1 MKSMFYIRNRIS
13 VMILLK
19 PFTRSVSLALAL
31 TLLPPSL
38 AQAKQ
43 KLDQPALLSSDALKQ
58 VASVNGYLPDYI
70 VVDNKERM
78 IAEFPRF
85 TDEEGLSL
93 AIVKPDHTLA
103 PYPNKEWNTIN
114 TQDPSKSFI
123 GLAGMTL
130 TPDGILWVL
139 DSGIPKVGSAPIKNA
154 AKIIKIDT
162 KTDQVLQTYPIPASA
177 FKDKSALNA
186 IAVYGNDIYI
196 ADKGSPA
203 IIVFD
208 LKNNTARRV
217 LENSPSL
224 YSRLEVVV
232 DHKVIKPNLDQTSH
246 FNVNQ
251 LAISP
256 DGKRL
261 YYQAVSGPL
270 YRIDTMYLKDA
281 TYSPAELNEAMM
293 IWFKTPSSGGIVCGP
308 DGTLYIDDIATNSV
322 YRFTTGRILN
332 KLITDSRLKWP
343 AHPFV
348 TKKNVLYI
356 PTIQLDQT
364 KLLNK
369 QDHSTIQWPLQIY
382 ILTPPA
388 IQNK

>member
-1 MKSMFYIRNRIS
+1 
-13 VMILLK
+13 MILLNS
-19 PFTRSVSLALAL
+19 FTRSVSLALAL
-31 TLLPPSL
+31 TMVAPPL
-38 AQAKQ
+38 AYAKQ

-70 VVDNKERM
+70 VVDDKERL
-78 IAEFPRF
+78 IAEFPRL
-85 TDEEGLSL
+85 TDETGFSL
-93 AIVKPDHTLA
+93 AIVKSDNTLI

-114 TQDPSKSFI
+114 TQDTSKNFI
-123 GLAGMTL
+123 GLTGMTL
-130 TPDGILWVL
+130 TPNGILWVL

-154 AKIIKIDT
+154 AKIVKIDT
-162 KTDQVLQTYPIPASA
+162 KTDQVLQTYPIPDTA
-177 FKDKSALNA
+177 FKEKTALNA
-186 IAVYGNDIYI
+186 IAVYDHYVYI
-196 ADKGSPA
+196 ADNGNPA

-208 LKNNTARRV
+208 TNTGKARRL

-224 YSRLEVVV
+224 YSRLEVIANNNI
-232 DHKVIKPNLDQTSH
+232 IKPNLDKSSH

-308 DGTLYIDDIATNSV
+308 DGTIYIDDIATNSV

-332 KLITDSRLKWP
+332 KLITDPRLKWP

-348 TKKNVLYI
+348 TKNNVLYI

-369 QDHSTIQWPLQIY
+369 QDHSTVQWPLQIY
-382 ILTPPA
+382 SLTPPA
-388 IQNK
+388 LQNK